1 MCGIAGQFVYRNGAP
16 GVQKEELLRIRD
28 SMIARGPDGEGLWIS
43 QNKKI
48 GLAHRRLSIIDL
60 SPTGAQ
66 PMKTK
71 SGLIHIVFNGE
82 IYNYRDLRK
91 WLEGKGYHFHSN
103 SDTEVL
109 LHLYEE
115 KGQEMVHD
123 LRGMYAFGLWDER
136 KQGLFL
142 CRDPF
147 GIKPLYY
154 SDDGA
159 SIRFAS
165 QVKALLAGGNINTS
179 ADPAGHVGFFLF
191 GHLPD
196 PHTLYK
202 EIRALPAGSSIWIGK
217 NSVGQPKSF
226 FNIGEEFSKAKEK
239 SQSAIKP
246 EEALVSLRSSLVDSV
261 RHHMIADVP
270 VGIFLSSGLDSSTL
284 VALASEVVGDKLRT
298 VTLKFNEFEGTGN
311 DESPLAEVV
320 AEHYKTK
327 HHTRQ
332 ISAKDF
338 KSNLDNIINSMDQ
351 PTIDGINT
359 FFVSKVT
366 AESGLKVCLS
376 GVGGDEIF
384 GGYSTFNQIPRLV
397 NFTRMIPGVKNF
409 GEIFRGLSVS
419 LIKKFTSPKYA
430 GIFEYGSSYGGA
442 YLIGRGLFMPWE
454 LPEFLDGDLVR
465 QGWRELQPVIRLEKT
480 IENIN
485 SDHQKISALELS
497 WYMRNQLLRDTD
509 WASMAHS
516 LEIRIPFID
525 IDVFRCLLS
534 LSAKNFYPTKI
545 NMAKTPSKAIP
556 KELLTRPKTGFF
568 IPAYD
573 WFLKECDP
581 GNNENGARG
590 WAKALY
596 KLASKN

>member
-1 MCGIAGQFVYRNGAP
+1 MCGIAGHFVYKNGAP
-16 GVQKEELLRIRD
+16 LVQKEELLRIRD
-28 SMIARGPDGEGLWIS
+28 SMISRGPDGEGLWVS
-43 QNKKI
+43 QDEKI

-60 SPTGAQ
+60 SPAGAQ

-71 SGLIHIVFNGE
+71 NGLFFIVFNGE
-82 IYNYRDLRK
+82 IYNYRELRK

-123 LRGMYAFGLWDER
+123 LRGMYAFGLWDVR

-154 SDDGA
+154 ADDGT
-159 SIRFAS
+159 SFRFAS

-179 ADPAGHVGFFLF
+179 PDPAGHVGFFLF

-202 EIRALPAGSSIWIGK
+202 EIRALPAGTSIWVNK
-217 NSVGQPKSF
+217 NIVSQPKGF
-226 FNIGEEFSKAKEK
+226 FDIGNEFSKAKK
-239 SQSAIKP
+239 DGLTIGP
-246 EEALVSLRSSLVDSV
+246 EEALNGLRTALRDSV
-261 RHHMIADVP
+261 RYHMIADVP
-270 VGIFLSSGLDSSTL
+270 VGIFLSSGLDSTTL
-284 VALASEVVGDKLRT
+284 VALAFEMAAEKLRT
-298 VTLKFNEFEGTGN
+298 VTLKFKEFDGTDK

-320 AEHYKTK
+320 AERYGTK
-327 HHTRQ
+327 HHTCQ
-332 ISAKDF
+332 ISSNDF
-338 KSNLDNIINSMDQ
+338 KSDLDKIVTSMDQ

-359 FFVSKVT
+359 YFVSKVT
-366 AESGLKVCLS
+366 AQTGLKVCLS

-397 NFTRMIPGVKNF
+397 NLMRVIPGINKF
-409 GEIFRGLSVS
+409 GEIFRWCSAS

-442 YLIGRGLFMPWE
+442 YLLGRGLFMPWE

-465 QGWRELQPVIRLEKT
+465 QGWRELQPIIRLENT
-480 IENIN
+480 IENID
-485 SDHQKISALELS
+485 SDRQKISALELT

-509 WASMAHS
+509 WAGMAHS

-525 IDVFRCLLS
+525 LGVFRCLLS
-534 LSAKNFYPTKI
+534 LSQKNFYPTKV
-545 NMAKTPSKAIP
+545 NMAETPSKALP
-556 KELLTRPKTGFF
+556 AELMTRRKTGFF
-568 IPAYD
+568 IPVYD
-573 WFLKECDP
+573 WFLKECNSGD
-581 GNNENGARG
+581 NEKGARG

-596 KLASKN
+596 KLMN